1 MHALIHLRS
10 EPLFPVL
17 IKSARGRTVR
27 DSWEHIMIDTVV
39 IQPGSDTGEPSVAG
53 VSWAAV
59 TAGAIVSCALTL
71 VLLAFGIGLGLSV
84 VSPWAGSGVSATTFK
99 IGTGLYL
106 VVIAMLSSSIGG
118 YIAGRLRSRWIGVHG
133 DEVYF
138 RDTAH
143 GFIAWAFASVLGAI
157 LLASPASSLLG
168 GTAAGVTQGAIS
180 SASQASPM
188 DGYVDT
194 LMRSDAPTAQN
205 PGQTPANASEQR
217 SETARLFT
225 SSFKNGGDLKPAD
238 RAYVSKVVAA
248 RTGLS
253 QADADKRVND
263 VVTQVKA
270 DMDAARKAT
279 AQLAFWLTASLLIG
293 AFCASLAATEGGGL
307 RDGTWRRR
315 SAR

>member
-1 MHALIHLRS
+1 
-10 EPLFPVL
+10 
-17 IKSARGRTVR
+17 
-27 DSWEHIMIDTVV
+27 MIDTVV
-39 IQPGSDTGEPSVAG
+39 VQPGADTGEPSIAG
-53 VSWAAV
+53 VSWPAV

-84 VSPWAGSGVSATTFK
+84 VSPWAGAGVSATTFK

-106 VVIAMLSSSIGG
+106 IVIAMLASSIGG
-118 YIAGRLRSRWIGVHG
+118 YIAGRLRTRWVGVHS

-143 GFIAWAFASVLGAI
+143 GFIAWALASVLGAV
-157 LLASPASSLLG
+157 LLASPASSLIG
-168 GTAAGVTQGAIS
+168 GAASGATQAATS
-180 SASQASPM
+180 AASQAGPM

-194 LMRSDAPTAQN
+194 LMRSDAPASQNAGNAQESR
-205 PGQTPANASEQR
+205 GEMV
-217 SETARLFT
+217 RLFT
-225 SSFKNGGDLKPAD
+225 RSFRNGSELKPAD
-238 RAYVSKVVAA
+238 RDYVSKVVAA

-253 QADADKRVND
+253 QADADKRVNE

-270 DMDAARKAT
+270 DLDAARKAS

-307 RDGTWRRR
+307 RDGTWGRKARR
-315 SAR
+315 